1 MKAAMLLAKE
11 KFDSGLVRL
20 PPWFKQEI
28 PDMAKIRG
36 MKEFFRGSRLHT
48 VCESANCP
56 NMGACWK
63 EGVAT
68 FMILGGTCTRAC
80 RFCAVPAGRPDLID
94 EEEPQNVAL
103 AVRELGLR
111 YVVVTSVARDD
122 LKDQGAMQFVRTITA
137 IRRLTPGVRI
147 EVLVPD
153 FSAREDSL
161 KTLSGASPE
170 VISHN
175 IETVRRLSP
184 FVRPQALHDRSLEV
198 LRRFRELNPAA
209 FIKSS
214 LMLGLGEKPDE
225 IIETMGELLATGCR
239 IVTIGQYLAPTR
251 NKRHLPVERFIT
263 PEEFEDYRLKGLRM
277 GFVHVESGS
286 LVRSSYIAE
295 KGYRAAMEGAKTDV
309 R

>member
-1 MKAAMLLAKE
+1 MLLAKE

-20 PPWFKQEI
+20 PSWFKQEI

-36 MKEFFRGSRLHT
+36 MKELFRTSRLHT

-103 AVRELGLR
+103 AVKELGLR

-122 LKDQGAMQFVRTITA
+122 LHDQGASQFVRTITA
-137 IRRLTPGVRI
+137 IRRLTPGVKI

-198 LRRFRELNPAA
+198 LRRFGELNPAA

-225 IIETMGELLATGCR
+225 IIETMGELLAAGCR

-263 PEEFEDYRLKGLRM
+263 PEEFEDYRQKGLKM
-277 GFVHVESGS
+277 GFVHVESGP

-295 KGYRAAMEGAKTDV
+295 KGYQAAIEGAKTDV